1 MASAQEHTNMA
12 LELTGKIDALRQEV
26 SKMFDDRSQPPKRRA
41 ALKEILDLL
50 GEAAD
55 EAEEAGL

>member
-1 MASAQEHTNMA
+1 MA